1 MGPIT
6 PSGSSSTRPAAGGAL
21 PLSPGGPP
29 GGGGWSKNPAA
40 RRSSNSSSFIAGM
53 CRMCC
58 CNAWS
63 RRRRAPPLGAGGTNP
78 GSAGLL
84 GLGLGLGFP
93 GTPPGTP
100 RCPKMASKI
109 PFSRFSRPNAALTT
123 WSNNPRASA
132 PRRRPPWPRWGLAGM
147 RGACRAAALLCAAA
161 LSCIAFASFF
171 CQCRTSFSAMS
182 RSLSSVANAL
192 TSSRWPDS
200 SNFSR

>member
-6 PSGSSSTRPAAGGAL
+6 PSGSSPGAGPAAR
-21 PLSPGGPP
+21 PRNPGGPP

-53 CRMCC
+53 CRMCSR
-58 CNAWS
+58 NAWS

-78 GSAGLL
+78 TPPPGA
-84 GLGLGLGFP
+84 FAACAPAP
-93 GTPPGTP
+93 GTPAPGGGG

-109 PFSRFSRPNAALTT
+109 PFSTSRPNAALTT
-123 WSNNPRASA
+123 WSNNPRAA
-132 PRRRPPWPRWGLAGM
+132 APPRRPRAGGGG
-147 RGACRAAALLCAAA
+147 RGACRAAALLCATA
-161 LSCIAFASFF
+161 LSRIAFASFF

-182 RSLSSVANAL
+182 RSLSSDASAS
-192 TSSRWPDS
+192 TSSRWPAS